1 MGNCISNDGT
11 HSGRV
16 SGDYQESHELTR
28 PTRSDARRPPRRTT
42 AGPVAG
48 LGARS
53 RAAPPPRLR
62 AAEGGHGTLHGWIE
76 AINHSARSARPIS
89 VADIQSRDVPIP
101 PTVYRAARDDADDI
115 AENGVPSG
123 RSRHQTD
130 DEYLA
135 DIIRHTARTGGS
147 GGQVPSF
154 SANQA
159 TSSRF
164 LRPGIGMSFVTVDT
178 TRDPRGFRTAANI
191 LLHDA
196 ERLVQ
201 QRLVSPGTVARA
213 IEKLVDENESEVFYV
228 RGNVPHS
235 MIQSASAR

>member
-1 MGNCISNDGT
+1 M
-11 HSGRV
+11 
-16 SGDYQESHELTR
+16 
-28 PTRSDARRPPRRTT
+28 
-42 AGPVAG
+42 
-48 LGARS
+48 
-53 RAAPPPRLR
+53 
-62 AAEGGHGTLHGWIE
+62 
-76 AINHSARSARPIS
+76 
-89 VADIQSRDVPIP
+89 
-101 PTVYRAARDDADDI
+101 YRAARDDAGDI

-130 DEYLA
+130 DQYLA

-159 TSSRF
+159 TSLRF

-201 QRLVSPGTVARA
+201 QRLVSSGTVARA

>member
-1 MGNCISNDGT
+1 M
-11 HSGRV
+11 
-16 SGDYQESHELTR
+16 
-28 PTRSDARRPPRRTT
+28 
-42 AGPVAG
+42 
-48 LGARS
+48 
-53 RAAPPPRLR
+53 
-62 AAEGGHGTLHGWIE
+62 
-76 AINHSARSARPIS
+76 
-89 VADIQSRDVPIP
+89 
-101 PTVYRAARDDADDI
+101 YRAARDDADDI

-123 RSRHQTD
+123 RSPHQTD
-130 DEYLA
+130 DQYLA
-135 DIIRHTARTGGS
+135 DIIRHTASTGGS
-147 GGQVPSF
+147 GGRVPSF

-159 TSSRF
+159 TSLRF

-201 QRLVSPGTVARA
+201 QGLVSPGTVARA

-235 MIQSASAR
+235 MIQSALAR